1 MSPRQILGTLALLL
15 PLALQAAAAP
25 APEAALDARIERVL
39 RQTPLID
46 GHNDLAWA
54 LRENYGARALEVDLD
69 SNTSRLE
76 KPLQTDLP
84 RLRAGHVGAQF
95 WSVWIPVE
103 IQGPAAVQT
112 TIEQIDLVKSLVS
125 RHPDALQL
133 ATTSGDIRRIHAAGK
148 IASLLGMEGGH
159 QINGSMSALRQMYA
173 LGVRYMTLTHS
184 SNTRW
189 ADSATDNPQHHGLTP
204 FGRAVVHEMN
214 RLGMMVDISHVS
226 GETMNAVL
234 DVTRAPVIFSHSSAR
249 ALDDHPRNV
258 SDAVLQRVA
267 ANGGVVMVNFY
278 PGYISEAYNHWLA
291 DRAGEQA
298 RYNSPPYNGLYIGQ
312 PERAEQELKA
322 WDAAHPRPAVP
333 VSLVADHMDHIRKVA
348 GIGHV
353 GIGADMDGVED
364 LPTGMTGV
372 DAYPLLLK
380 ELMRRGWSDTDIRA
394 LAGENLLR
402 VMAANEDVARG
413 MSRELPSTATID
425 ALDPPAPKR

>member
-1 MSPRQILGTLALLL
+1 MSPRQLLCLLVLL
-15 PLALQAAAAP
+15 PALNLLAATGP
-25 APEAALDARIERVL
+25 TTDAALDARLDRVL

-54 LRENYGARALEVDLD
+54 LRENFGPRALTVDLE

-84 RLRAGHVGAQF
+84 RLKAGHVGAQF
-95 WSVWIPVE
+95 WSVWIPVD

-112 TIEQIDLVKSLVS
+112 TIEQIDLVKSLVG
-125 RHPDALQL
+125 RYPDALQL
-133 ATTSGDIRRIHAAGK
+133 ATSSADIRRIHAAGK
-148 IASLLGMEGGH
+148 IASLMGMEGGH
-159 QINGSMSALRQMYA
+159 QINESMSALRQMYA

-189 ADSATDNPQHHGLTP
+189 ADSATDNPQHHGLTA

-214 RLGMMVDISHVS
+214 RLGMMVDLSHVS
-226 GETMNAVL
+226 EETMNAAL

-249 ALDDHPRNV
+249 ALDDHPRDV
-258 SDAVLQRVA
+258 SDAILRRVA

-291 DRAGEQA
+291 DRAAEQA

-312 PERAEQELKA
+312 PERAAQALKA
-322 WDAAHPRPAVP
+322 WDSAHPKPAVP
-333 VSLVADHMDHIRKVA
+333 VSLVADHVDHIRKVA

-353 GIGADMDGVED
+353 GIGADMDGVDD

-380 ELMRRGWSDTDIRA
+380 ELMRRGWSDADIRA

-402 VMAANEDVARG
+402 VMAANEAVARA
-413 MSRELPSTATID
+413 MSGEPPSTATLE
-425 ALDPPAPKR
+425 ALDAAAPKR